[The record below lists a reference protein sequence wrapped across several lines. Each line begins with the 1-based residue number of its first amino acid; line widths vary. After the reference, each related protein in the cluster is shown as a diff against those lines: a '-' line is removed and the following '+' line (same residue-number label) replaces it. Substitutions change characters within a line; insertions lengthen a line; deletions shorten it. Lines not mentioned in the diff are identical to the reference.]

1 MSVSL
6 TLVSA
11 MADLGGR
18 LVEALLGGGFMG
30 CLVTSLP
37 GILSCVAAWL
47 GGGASFPSWT
57 YKADAIRVAPGRRH
71 HFTSY
76 APASP

>member
-1 MSVSL
+1 MPVSL

-11 MADLGGR
+11 MVDLGGC
-18 LVEALLGGGFMG
+18 LVEALLGGGFMSG
-30 CLVTSLP
+30 LVTSLP

-71 HFTSY
+71 HF
-76 APASP
+76 ASSASDSL

>member
-1 MSVSL
+1 MSISL

-11 MADLGGR
+11 MVDLGGC
-18 LVEALLGGGFMG
+18 LVEALLGGGFMSS
-30 CLVTSLP
+30 LFTSLP

-47 GGGASFPSWT
+47 GGGASFPSWA
-57 YKADAIRVAPGRRH
+57 YKAYAIRAVPGRRH
-71 HFTSY
+71 HFTCP